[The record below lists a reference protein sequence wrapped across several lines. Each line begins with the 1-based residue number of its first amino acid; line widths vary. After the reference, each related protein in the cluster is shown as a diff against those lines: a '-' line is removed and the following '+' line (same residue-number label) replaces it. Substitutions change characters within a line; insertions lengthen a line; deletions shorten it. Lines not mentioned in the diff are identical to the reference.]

1 MNSSP
6 IVTWEGAEA
15 TYTWA
20 DAPSLLGF
28 CLALMALIVVGV
40 VVQSLRHEK
49 KSFERAEGVK

>member
-6 IVTWEGAEA
+6 ITTWDGAEA

-20 DAPSLLGF
+20 DAPSLLTF
-28 CLALMALIVVGV
+28 CLALMAIIVVGV

-49 KSFERAEGVK
+49 KSFKRAEGLE